1 LPKRTKIFRCPPQHA
16 WDYHHNI
23 SIKAMQQQLEEEDK
37 DGESNNKFSYNAK
50 TQGVG
55 IQKGRRWKSKNKM

>member
-1 LPKRTKIFRCPPQHA
+1 
-16 WDYHHNI
+16 
-23 SIKAMQQQLEEEDK
+23 MQQQLEEEDK